1 MRHTCHQESIVTDMY
16 TGSKPAEVVTARL
29 GRLEQELEAWRDGLA
44 PHLVFNPGEMS
55 DQKPTPMIMSLQ

>member
-1 MRHTCHQESIVTDMY
+1 VTDMY

-44 PHLVFNPGEMS
+44 PHLVFNPGETS